1 MPLPLKFVS
10 VPPLTLISDNVKSV
24 TLSLITK
31 VMVAVL
37 PKPMLLKLL
46 VMAIVGGVR
55 SMV

>member
-10 VPPLTLISDNVKSV
+10 VPSLTLISDNVKSV

-37 PKPMLLKLL
+37 PKAMLLKLL